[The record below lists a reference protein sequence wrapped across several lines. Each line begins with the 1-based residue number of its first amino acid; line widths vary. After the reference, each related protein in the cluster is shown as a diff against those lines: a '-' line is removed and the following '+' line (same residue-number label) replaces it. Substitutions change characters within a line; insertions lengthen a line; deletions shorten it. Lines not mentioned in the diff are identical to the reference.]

1 MLISLV
7 IDAVNDEVKA
17 WQSRPV
23 DPILP
28 IVYLDCIHV
37 KVRDTGAV
45 LVKAIY
51 LPIGIG
57 CVFEQM
63 ADIHIN
69 YLFQKIV

>member
-28 IVYLDCIHV
+28 IV
-37 KVRDTGAV
+37 
-45 LVKAIY
+45 
-51 LPIGIG
+51 
-57 CVFEQM
+57 
-63 ADIHIN
+63 
-69 YLFQKIV
+69 